1 MRPATALPSTEAR
14 RYDLDW
20 LRVLAFGLLI
30 FYHTGMVFVG
40 WQFHLMSQVSS
51 PVLELPMEF
60 LNQWRMPLLF
70 VISGV
75 GVTFALGRRKAGQ
88 FIGERLQRLLL
99 PLAFGMLVVVVPQVY
114 YERLAQGAGYTS
126 LLDFYPH
133 YFEGTYPK
141 GNFTWNHLWF
151 IAYLLPFS
159 LLSLPLFLQLR
170 KPAAQVLLA
179 RLSQWLQR
187 PGRVLL
193 FALPLVFLQLVL
205 RPYWPDHRNL
215 VSDWFNF
222 AFYLTLFVYG
232 YLFGPLAGFWQAA
245 ERQRYL
251 FLTLGLA
258 AFSFYYWGGDFY
270 SAFISGAIKRA
281 VQGINCWCWILVCIG
296 FGRRYL
302 NRNSLL
308 LQRANEAVYP
318 FYILHQTVLIALGY
332 YVLQWPATNAAKF
345 LVIALG
351 TFGGTLFLYAVI
363 YRSSVLRIL
372 FGMKPKSFAA
382 ERKATKTNGHQ
393 NTLRLLPVTA
403 GNSRSAVDQDVD
415 SSSWP
420 DPVR

>member
-1 MRPATALPSTEAR
+1 MSLASSPPPTASR

-30 FYHTGMVFVG
+30 LYHTGLIFVG
-40 WQFHLMSQVSS
+40 WKFHLMSQVST
-51 PVLELPMEF
+51 PALELPMEF

-75 GVTFALGRRKAGQ
+75 GATFALRRRTAGQ
-88 FIGERLQRLLL
+88 FAGERLQRLLL
-99 PLAFGMLVVVVPQVY
+99 PLVFGMLVVVVPQVY
-114 YERLAQGAGYTS
+114 YERLTQGAGYTS

-141 GNFTWNHLWF
+141 GNFSWNHLWF

-170 KPAAQVLLA
+170 KPAAQAALA
-179 RLSQWLQR
+179 RLSQWLQQ

-193 FALPLVFLQLVL
+193 FALPLVLLQLVL

-222 AFYLTLFVYG
+222 AFYLTLFIYG
-232 YLFGPLAGFWQAA
+232 YLLGPLAGFWQAA

-251 FLTLGLA
+251 FLALGLA
-258 AFSFYYWGGDFY
+258 AFSFYYWADDYYYALIG
-270 SAFISGAIKRA
+270 GAIKRA
-281 VQGINCWCWILVCIG
+281 VQGFNCWCWILVCVG

-302 NRNSLL
+302 NRNSPL

-318 FYILHQTVLIALGY
+318 FYILHQTVLIVLGY
-332 YVLQWPATNAAKF
+332 YVLQWHATNGAKF
-345 LVIALG
+345 LIIALG
-351 TFGGTLFLYAVI
+351 TFGFTALLYAVI
-363 YRSSVLRIL
+363 ERFSVLRVL
-372 FGMKPKSFAA
+372 FGLKPRAA
-382 ERKATKTNGHQ
+382 RKAAPHQ
-393 NTLRLLPVTA
+393 ALATA
-403 GNSRSAVDQDVD
+403 AYQA
-415 SSSWP
+415 
-420 DPVR
+420 

>member
-1 MRPATALPSTEAR
+1 MSGGGRAASRFEPSFTYFLSTMSLPATCPPAATR

-30 FYHTGMVFVG
+30 VYHTGMIFVG
-40 WQFHLMSQVSS
+40 WQFHLMSRPSS
-51 PVLELPMEF
+51 PALALPMEF
-60 LNQWRMPLLF
+60 VNQWRMPLLF

-75 GVTFALGRRKAGQ
+75 GVTFALGRRTAGQ
-88 FIGERLQRLLL
+88 FVGERLLRLLL

-151 IAYLLPFS
+151 IAYLLTFS
-159 LLSLPLFLQLR
+159 LASLPFFLQLR
-170 KPAAQVLLA
+170 RPAAQAALA

-193 FALPLVFLQLVL
+193 FGLPLVVFQLVL
-205 RPYWPDHRNL
+205 RPYWPDQRNL

-222 AFYLTLFVYG
+222 TFYFTLFCYG
-232 YLFGPLAGFWQAA
+232 YLLGPLAGFWQAA

-251 FLTLGLA
+251 FLLLGVA
-258 AFSFYYWGGDFY
+258 AFSFYYWGDDYYYALVG
-270 SAFISGAIKRA
+270 GAIKRA
-281 VQGINCWCWILVCIG
+281 VQGANCWCWVLVCVG

-302 NRNSLL
+302 NRDSPL

-318 FYILHQTVLIALGY
+318 FYILHQTVLIALAY
-332 YVLQWPATNAAKF
+332 YVLQWPLTNTGKF
-345 LVIALG
+345 LLLALG
-351 TFGGTLFLYAVI
+351 TFGFTLLLYAVVW
-363 YRSSVLRIL
+363 RFSVLRVL
-372 FGMKPKSFAA
+372 FGLKPRAQEHRAA
-382 ERKATKTNGHQ
+382 PNVSVSLKMF
-393 NTLRLLPVTA
+393 
-403 GNSRSAVDQDVD
+403 
-415 SSSWP
+415 
-420 DPVR
+420 

>member
-1 MRPATALPSTEAR
+1 MSLLAAPPSTTAR

-40 WQFHLMSQVSS
+40 WDFHLMSKPST

-75 GVTFALGRRKAGQ
+75 GLTFALARRTAGQ
-88 FIGERLQRLLL
+88 FVGERLQRLLL
-99 PLAFGMLVVVVPQVY
+99 PLAFGMVVVVVPQVY

-159 LLSLPLFLQLR
+159 LLSLPVALQLR
-170 KPAAQVLLA
+170 RPRAQALLA
-179 RLSQWLQR
+179 RLSTWLQR

-193 FALPLVFLQLVL
+193 LALPLVVWQLVL

-222 AFYLTLFVYG
+222 TFYLTLFSYG
-232 YLFGPLAGFWQAA
+232 YLLGPLAGFWLAA

-251 FLTLGLA
+251 LLAVGLA
-258 AFSFYYWGGDFY
+258 AFCFYYWGDDY
-270 SAFISGAIKRA
+270 YYAFVGGAIKRA
-281 VQGINCWCWILVCIG
+281 VQGLNCWCWVLVCIG

-302 NRNSLL
+302 NRNSPL
-308 LQRANEAVYP
+308 LQLANEAVYP
-318 FYILHQTVLIALGY
+318 FYILHQTVLIALAY
-332 YVLQWPATNAAKF
+332 YVLQWPATPAAKF
-345 LVIALG
+345 VLIALG
-351 TFGGTLFLYAVI
+351 TFGGTLLLYSLIWRFA
-363 YRSSVLRIL
+363 VLRVL
-372 FGMKPKSFAA
+372 FGLKPRRGPAA
-382 ERKATKTNGHQ
+382 G
-393 NTLRLLPVTA
+393 LRA
-403 GNSRSAVDQDVD
+403 R
-415 SSSWP
+415 
-420 DPVR
+420 